1 VAGVNFRINGVTKD
15 QTKGAVVKTLASVA
29 GMALKCCTIPVAFIP

>member
-1 VAGVNFRINGVTKD
+1 VDDLNFRINGVTKD

-29 GMALKCCTIPVAFIP
+29 GMALKCCTIPWPCIP